1 MVRCTAK
8 ANANYVG
15 LTEDVV
21 LGEKNNDETF
31 NSGRLTVQKDD
42 KGNAITINKEDENG
56 VGDGLVYRNED
67 GTVNKVDIYLD

>member
-42 KGNAITINKEDENG
+42 KGNAITM
-56 VGDGLVYRNED
+56 
-67 GTVNKVDIYLD
+67 VNCKLNLNNHNQETHSLA